1 MTDVPARVDSHGRWR
16 SLLRWIG
23 RVGVL
28 LYLVL
33 LLATGI
39 RGLQGAVSDVSMW
52 DLQNTSTLLRFLQDL
67 ATLWI
72 VDFVR
77 PIPIGALAMLAV
89 GVPGGPQQAQGR
101 RWLGLLFG
109 AALTVLLLVVEEGR
123 FPAGVRGV
131 LAAGGCL
138 LGAWMATA
146 AARGI
151 ASLARRAALIAAVA
165 LSMVTAG
172 TGVAYLALES
182 APLSFS
188 APPVTSEQKRH
199 AYRVLDAARTA
210 KGEVRRLRL
219 TADDVNF
226 LVAWGLSLGSPDRK
240 GAVILRPGHAEA
252 QASVRVPGGWLRG
265 GFLNVVA
272 AGALAIDDGR
282 PRVRLERLRV
292 GRLGVPD
299 AILASAAPVVV
310 WAMRADPDTRKLV
323 KSVARLHFEQ
333 DAVEVVLQPRT
344 IHPRILASLLA
355 RLGARPDVLAAT
367 QDQLQYLVGVAPALP
382 VGDERFAAFVRAALA
397 RAMQRSLT
405 SDPAL
410 ENRAA
415 VFALAVLLGHRRIED
430 FIGPVTT
437 PQIRRL
443 AAQHVGRVTV
453 RGRSDWTQHFWI
465 SAGLALVSAE
475 TVSDAAG
482 LLKEELDAGGGSG
495 FSFGDLLAD
504 RAGTRFSLAT
514 THDAAAA
521 RAMQNRLSGRW
532 PLDDVFPQ
540 AADLPEGVQDA
551 ELTSVYGGVGGAP
564 YQRLIAEI
572 ERRLDG
578 CAALR

>member
-1 MTDVPARVDSHGRWR
+1 MTDSPPRVDPHGRWR
-16 SLLRWIG
+16 SRLLWIG

-52 DLQNTSTLLRFLQDL
+52 DLQNTPTLLRFLQDL

-72 VDFVR
+72 VDFIR

-89 GVPGGPQQAQGR
+89 GVPGGAPQARGR
-101 RWLGLLFG
+101 RWLGLLVG
-109 AALTVLLLVVEEGR
+109 AALTALLLAVEEGR
-123 FPAGVRGV
+123 FPPGVRGV

-165 LSMVTAG
+165 LSMVIAG

-182 APLSFS
+182 APLPFS

-199 AYRVLDAARTA
+199 VYRVLDAARTA

-219 TADDVNF
+219 TANDVNF

-240 GAVILRPGHAEA
+240 GTVILMPGHAEA
-252 QASVRVPGGWLRG
+252 QASVRVPGSWLRG
-265 GFLNVVA
+265 RFLNVVA

-292 GRLGVPD
+292 GRLGIPD
-299 AILASAAPVVV
+299 AILASASPFVV

-367 QDQLQYLVGVAPALP
+367 RDQLQYLVGVAPALP
-382 VGDERFAAFVRAALA
+382 VGDERFAAFVRAAFA
-397 RAMQRSLT
+397 RAMQRSLM

-415 VFALAVLLGHRRIED
+415 VFALAVLLGHRRVED

-443 AAQHVGRVTV
+443 AAQHVGTVTV

-504 RAGTRFSLAT
+504 RAGTRFALAA

-521 RAMQNRLSGRW
+521 RAMQSRLSGRW
-532 PLDDVFPQ
+532 PLDDLFPR

-551 ELTSVYGGVGGAP
+551 ELTSIYGGVGGAP

-572 ERRLDG
+572 ERRLDE

>member
-1 MTDVPARVDSHGRWR
+1 MTESQAQVDPHGRWR
-16 SLLRWIG
+16 SLPLWIG

-28 LYLVL
+28 VYLIL

-39 RGLQGAVSDVSMW
+39 RGLRGAVSDVSIW
-52 DLQNTSTLLRFLQDL
+52 DLQNTHTLLRFLRDL

-72 VDFVR
+72 VDFIR

-89 GVPGGPQQAQGR
+89 GVPGGQQQAR
-101 RWLGLLFG
+101 SRCFLGLVVG
-109 AALTVLLLVVEEGR
+109 AALTVLLLAGEEGR

-182 APLSFS
+182 APLPFS

-199 AYRVLDAARTA
+199 VYRVLDAARMA
-210 KGEVRRLRL
+210 KDEVRRLRL

-240 GAVILRPGHAEA
+240 GTVILRPGHAEA

-299 AILASAAPVVV
+299 AILASASPFVV
-310 WAMRADPDTRKLV
+310 WAMRADPDTRNLV

-382 VGDERFAAFVRAALA
+382 VGDERFAAFVRAAFA
-397 RAMQRSLT
+397 RALQRSLT

-443 AAQHVGRVTV
+443 AAQHVGTVTV

-504 RAGTRFSLAT
+504 RAGTRFSLGA
-514 THDAAAA
+514 THDAPAA

-532 PLDDVFPQ
+532 PLDDLFPQ

-551 ELTSVYGGVGGAP
+551 ELTSIYGGVGGAP

>member
-1 MTDVPARVDSHGRWR
+1 MTDSPPRVDPHGRWR
-16 SLLRWIG
+16 SRLLWIG

-52 DLQNTSTLLRFLQDL
+52 DLQNTPTLLRFLQDL

-72 VDFVR
+72 VDFIR

-89 GVPGGPQQAQGR
+89 GVPGGAPQARGR
-101 RWLGLLFG
+101 RWLGLLVG
-109 AALTVLLLVVEEGR
+109 AALTALLLAVEEGR
-123 FPAGVRGV
+123 FPPGVRGV

-165 LSMVTAG
+165 LSMVIAG

-182 APLSFS
+182 APLPFS

-199 AYRVLDAARTA
+199 VYRVLDAARTA

-219 TADDVNF
+219 TANDVNF

-240 GAVILRPGHAEA
+240 GTVILMPGHAEA
-252 QASVRVPGGWLRG
+252 QASVRVPGSWLRG
-265 GFLNVVA
+265 RFLNVVA

-292 GRLGVPD
+292 GRLGIPD
-299 AILASAAPVVV
+299 AILASASPFVV

-382 VGDERFAAFVRAALA
+382 VGDERFAAFVRAAFA
-397 RAMQRSLT
+397 RAMQRSLM

-443 AAQHVGRVTV
+443 AAQHVGAVTV

-504 RAGTRFSLAT
+504 RAGTRFSLAA
-514 THDAAAA
+514 THDAPAA

-532 PLDDVFPQ
+532 PLDDLFPQ

-551 ELTSVYGGVGGAP
+551 ELTSIYGGVGGAP

>member
-1 MTDVPARVDSHGRWR
+1 M
-16 SLLRWIG
+16 
-23 RVGVL
+23 
-28 LYLVL
+28 
-33 LLATGI
+33 
-39 RGLQGAVSDVSMW
+39 
-52 DLQNTSTLLRFLQDL
+52 
-67 ATLWI
+67 
-72 VDFVR
+72 
-77 PIPIGALAMLAV
+77 
-89 GVPGGPQQAQGR
+89 
-101 RWLGLLFG
+101 
-109 AALTVLLLVVEEGR
+109 
-123 FPAGVRGV
+123 
-131 LAAGGCL
+131 
-138 LGAWMATA
+138 
-146 AARGI
+146 
-151 ASLARRAALIAAVA
+151 
-165 LSMVTAG
+165 
-172 TGVAYLALES
+172 
-182 APLSFS
+182 
-188 APPVTSEQKRH
+188 
-199 AYRVLDAARTA
+199 
-210 KGEVRRLRL
+210 
-219 TADDVNF
+219 
-226 LVAWGLSLGSPDRK
+226 
-240 GAVILRPGHAEA
+240 PGHAEA
-252 QASVRVPGGWLRG
+252 QASVRVPGSWLRG
-265 GFLNVVA
+265 RFLNVVA

-292 GRLGVPD
+292 GRLGIPD
-299 AILASAAPVVV
+299 AILASASPFVV

-382 VGDERFAAFVRAALA
+382 VGDERFAAFVRAAFA
-397 RAMQRSLT
+397 RAMQRSLM

-443 AAQHVGRVTV
+443 AAQHVGAVTV

-504 RAGTRFSLAT
+504 RAGTRFSLAA
-514 THDAAAA
+514 THDAPAA

-532 PLDDVFPQ
+532 PLDDLFPQ

-551 ELTSVYGGVGGAP
+551 ELTSIYGGVGGAP

>member
-1 MTDVPARVDSHGRWR
+1 M
-16 SLLRWIG
+16 
-23 RVGVL
+23 L

-52 DLQNTSTLLRFLQDL
+52 DLQNTPTLLRFLQDL

-72 VDFVR
+72 VDFIR

-89 GVPGGPQQAQGR
+89 GVPGGAPQARGR
-101 RWLGLLFG
+101 RWLGLLVG
-109 AALTVLLLVVEEGR
+109 AALTALLLAVEEGR
-123 FPAGVRGV
+123 FPPGVRGV

-165 LSMVTAG
+165 LSMVIAG

-182 APLSFS
+182 APLPFS

-199 AYRVLDAARTA
+199 VYRVLDAARTA

-219 TADDVNF
+219 TANDVNF

-240 GAVILRPGHAEA
+240 GTVILMPGHAEA
-252 QASVRVPGGWLRG
+252 QASVRVPGSWLRG
-265 GFLNVVA
+265 RFLNVVA

-292 GRLGVPD
+292 GRLGIPD
-299 AILASAAPVVV
+299 AILASASPFVV

-382 VGDERFAAFVRAALA
+382 VGDERFAAFVRAAFA
-397 RAMQRSLT
+397 RAMQRSLM

-443 AAQHVGRVTV
+443 AAQHVGAVTV

-504 RAGTRFSLAT
+504 RAGTRFSLAA
-514 THDAAAA
+514 THDAPAA

-532 PLDDVFPQ
+532 PLDDLFPQ

-551 ELTSVYGGVGGAP
+551 ELTSIYGGVGGAP